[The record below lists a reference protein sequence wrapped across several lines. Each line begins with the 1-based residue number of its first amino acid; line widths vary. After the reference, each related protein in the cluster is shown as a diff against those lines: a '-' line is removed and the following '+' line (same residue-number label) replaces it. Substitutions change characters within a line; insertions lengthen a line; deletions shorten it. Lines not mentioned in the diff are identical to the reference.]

1 LTTSAGIMDHD
12 EARRKNVG
20 GKVLGFFY
28 WVLKMTRHLC
38 LAYSGW
44 VQTES
49 LLPFCWRQ
57 KWRWEHVEKLQ
68 ISHEIF
74 HVCQL
79 FKEWIEL
86 VQEIHHQKRQIS
98 MQSSIIWKIVILQP
112 CIMCDIWYT

>member
-38 LAYSGW
+38 LAYLGR

-49 LLPFCWRQ
+49 LLPFCWIQ
-57 KWRWEHVEKLQ
+57 KWRWSMLKNCRFLMKFSV
-68 ISHEIF
+68 F
-74 HVCQL
+74 VNY
-79 FKEWIEL
+79 FKNG
-86 VQEIHHQKRQIS
+86 
-98 MQSSIIWKIVILQP
+98 
-112 CIMCDIWYT
+112 